1 MSWSPAVAD
10 VPTGPSEI
18 PPQPPKRKP
27 VIPSGVLGMG
37 IFIFTEIMLFAG
49 FISAFVIVKARAAGG
64 VWPPLGQPR
73 LPVEETAINTTALI
87 LSAIVLLLAGRM
99 FRKNPASAKLPLLGA
114 MGLGLFFVIGQ
125 GMEWAALLSDGLTLT
140 SSAHGAFFYTIVG
153 FHGLHAV
160 VAIGMLV
167 WAFVKLVQ
175 EKLTITALWTCQTFW
190 YFVVGLWPV
199 IYWKVYLG

>member
-1 MSWSPAVAD
+1 
-10 VPTGPSEI
+10 
-18 PPQPPKRKP
+18 
-27 VIPSGVLGMG
+27 MG